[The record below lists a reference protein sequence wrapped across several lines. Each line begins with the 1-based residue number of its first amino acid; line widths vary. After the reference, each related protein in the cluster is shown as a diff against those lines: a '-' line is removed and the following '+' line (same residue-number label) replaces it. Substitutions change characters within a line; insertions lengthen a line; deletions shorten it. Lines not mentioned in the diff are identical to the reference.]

1 MRPPLGAPTPGG
13 RWTTG
18 CAGSIGAAGAA
29 LKAFSRIVGG
39 ISLNV
44 TGTSS
49 SMHPQVGRYGEWVIF
64 GADDSFTPFLGEDL
78 LVYLVLAMGSAL
90 VVGNIAAIMRPP
102 AARDEGELEQA
113 PVTRS
118 LVMAGIGLI
127 AALWALVSL
136 LTT

>member
-13 RWTTG
+13 RCTTG
-18 CAGSIGAAGAA
+18 CAEPIGAGAA
-29 LKAFSRIVGG
+29 ALKPFSLNVRR

-44 TGTSS
+44 TIVSWS
-49 SMHPQVGRYGEWVIF
+49 VRRQPGRYGAFVML

-78 LVYLVLAMGSAL
+78 LVYLVLAMGAAL
-90 VVGNIAAIMRPP
+90 VVGNVAAIMRPP
-102 AARDEGELEQA
+102 AARGEGELEQA

-136 LTT
+136 FTS